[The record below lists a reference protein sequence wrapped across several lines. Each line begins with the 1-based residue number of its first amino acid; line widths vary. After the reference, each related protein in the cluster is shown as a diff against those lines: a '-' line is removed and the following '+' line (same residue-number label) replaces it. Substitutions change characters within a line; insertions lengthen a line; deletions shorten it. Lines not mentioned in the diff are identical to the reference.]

1 MKLEGVTGIVKK
13 VMRTKKIT
21 QADIA
26 EHTETNLTTV
36 KRNLAKPSIT
46 TDTLI
51 AYADILGCDV
61 ALIDR
66 ATGEIY
72 R

>member
-1 MKLEGVTGIVKK
+1 MDVIKTLKSIMRKKK
-13 VMRTKKIT
+13 VT
-21 QADIA
+21 QADLA
-26 EHTETNLTTV
+26 EGTGKSPNTVRNILARDSISTN
-36 KRNLAKPSIT
+36 
-46 TDTLI
+46 TLI

-66 ATGEIY
+66 ETGEIY